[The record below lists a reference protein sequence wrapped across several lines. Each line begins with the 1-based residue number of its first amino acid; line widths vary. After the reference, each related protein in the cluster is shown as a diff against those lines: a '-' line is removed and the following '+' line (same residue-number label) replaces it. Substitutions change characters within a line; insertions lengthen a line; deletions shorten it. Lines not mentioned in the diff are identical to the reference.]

1 MSLLRKGAYYDLSG
15 LPTGRTTF
23 EEICSG
29 ERAKEAENT
38 AVIQSKASKRRARRR
53 RSRSVIKAVLGAV
66 FSDKLI

>member
-1 MSLLRKGAYYDLSG
+1 M
-15 LPTGRTTF
+15 TF

-29 ERAKEAENT
+29 ERAKEAENR
-38 AVIQSKASKRRARRR
+38 VVVQSNASKRRARRR